1 MDQQAGMAHWEVEAH
16 VAILDLVKRY
26 NANGDTGRFPQVIEL
41 FAPDAVMEVGDGRVY
56 EGRDE
61 IATIFTSTR
70 DRVAGNSEPTYIRHM
85 TATHQ
90 IDLID
95 EDSATGRCY
104 YQVLTRIGLDHWG
117 RYIDRYRR
125 VEGRWR
131 FAHRRVTVDGRSPGS
146 LFGSPDDAG

>member
-1 MDQQAGMAHWEVEAH
+1 MESWEVEAR
-16 VAILDLVKRY
+16 VAILDLVARY

-41 FAPDAVMEVGDGRVY
+41 FAPDAVMEIGDGRTY

-70 DRVAGNSEPTYIRHM
+70 DRVSGDTEPTYIRHM

-95 EDSATGRCY
+95 ESNATGRCY
-104 YQVLTRIGLDHWG
+104 FQVLTRVGLDHWG
-117 RYIDRYRR
+117 RYVDRYRR
-125 VEGRWR
+125 VDGRWL
-131 FAHRRVTVDGRSPGS
+131 FAQRKVTTDGRAPGS
-146 LFGSPDDAG
+146 LFGASEAAD